1 MVIANS
7 FVENDAVTAASV
19 VNIRVVVE
27 RRISV
32 VAAVRIIRRRVVL
45 VVIGGVAAFA
55 FQMW

>member
-45 VVIGGVAAFA
+45 TVIGGVAAFA